1 MLYIYMGANIYYVFF
16 FIFVIFIII
25 CSFFL
30 LYVQIVTDFNLYKF
44 KNKFIHSFNPVYS
57 LGTDSLACRCV
68 RRHQHRLIV
77 VDAQDGFTLEWVEKE
92 RVFLQG
98 KRHG

>member
-1 MLYIYMGANIYYVFF
+1 MLYIYMVLIYMMYFF
-16 FIFVIFIII
+16 LYLLFSLLSVL
-25 CSFFL
+25 FL
-30 LYVQIVTDFNLYKF
+30 LYVHIVTYFILYKF
-44 KNKFIHSFNPVYS
+44 KNKFINSFNPVYS

-77 VDAQDGFTLEWVEKE
+77 VDAQDGFTLEWVENE

-98 KRHG
+98 KRRG